1 MTETIR
7 EAYIRMNPKSA
18 ELYPKFQELFPSG
31 GAGHDGYV
39 ASPFPISIARGQGPR
54 KWDVDGN
61 EYIDFGLG
69 SASLLLGHAHP
80 AVVDALTKAAPL
92 GSHFGGPVESM
103 LEWGERVHNLIPCAD
118 KVRFVASGAESTML
132 SMRIARAYTGKEK
145 IIRWESHY
153 HGWHDYAM
161 PGNLP
166 PFDAPASIGIPQGAV
181 DSVIVLPPDLD
192 SLERTLAADNNIAG
206 VITEGSGASYGT
218 VPLSPGF
225 LEGVRRLTR
234 QYNVLM
240 ILDEVI
246 TGFRWSPGG
255 LQQRIGI
262 DPDLCTLAKI
272 LTGGLPG
279 GAVAGRDDIMQ
290 VMIQT
295 GDRQHDRHERVLHGG
310 TFNANPYCAATGN
323 AALEIVATGE
333 MQDTADRM
341 AYVGEADPEEA
352 PGLFVATGF
361 NAWGISNGTAAGLG
375 IARQIITGRRPWKT
389 LYDPRRPSPDDF
401 NQSGESQSQVDEL
414 DAIGPGEGGV
424 ITRGDEQIAV
434 WRDDSGVLHGVS
446 AACTHM
452 GCSVTW
458 NNADRTWDCPCHGS
472 IFQADGEVI
481 HGPAIQPLAARS
493 L

>member
-1 MTETIR
+1 MPETIK
-7 EAYIRMNPKSA
+7 EAYIRKNPKSA
-18 ELYPKFQELFPSG
+18 ELYPRFQELFPSG
-31 GAGHDGYV
+31 GPGHDGYV
-39 ASPFPISIARGQGPR
+39 AAPFPISIARGQGPR

-92 GSHFGGPVESM
+92 GSHFGAPVESM

-166 PFDAPASIGIPQGAV
+166 PFDSPASIGIPQGAV
-181 DSVIVLPPDLD
+181 DSVVVLPPDLD

-290 VMIQT
+290 VMVQT
-295 GDRQHDRHERVLHGG
+295 GDRQHDRHQRVLHGG

-323 AALEIVATGE
+323 AALEIVASGE

-341 AYVGEADPEEA
+341 ADRLRVGLQEILDRSEVAACVYGDASTFHVYFGNRSIEGMDANTLKNA
-352 PGLFVATGF
+352 PPA
-361 NAWGISNGTAAGLG
+361 IQTAF
-375 IARQIITGRRPWKT
+375 RQA
-389 LYDPRRPSPDDF
+389 L
-401 NQSGESQSQVDEL
+401 QVR
-414 DAIGPGEGGV
+414 GV
-424 ITRGDEQIAV
+424 DLMSRT
-434 WRDDSGVLHGVS
+434 SGVLSGVHTEDDIDT
-446 AACTHM
+446 ALGA
-452 GCSVTW
+452 
-458 NNADRTWDCPCHGS
+458 
-472 IFQADGEVI
+472 FDG
-481 HGPAIQPLAARS
+481 AIQAMLEEGIAS
-493 L
+493 

>member
-1 MTETIR
+1 MPETIK
-7 EAYIRMNPKSA
+7 EAYIRKNPKSA

-39 ASPFPISIARGQGPR
+39 ASPFPLTITRGQGSR

-166 PFDAPASIGIPQGAV
+166 PFDAPASIGIPQGAI

-192 SLERTLAADNNIAG
+192 ALERTLAADSNIAG

-290 VMIQT
+290 VMVQT

-341 AYVGEADPEEA
+341 AERLRVGLQEILDRAEVAACVYGDASTFHVYFGNRSIEGMDANTLKNA
-352 PGLFVATGF
+352 PP
-361 NAWGISNGTAAGLG
+361 GIQTAF
-375 IARQIITGRRPWKT
+375 RQA
-389 LYDPRRPSPDDF
+389 L
-401 NQSGESQSQVDEL
+401 QVR
-414 DAIGPGEGGV
+414 GV
-424 ITRGDEQIAV
+424 DLMSRT
-434 WRDDSGVLHGVS
+434 SGVLSGVHTEEDIDT
-446 AACTHM
+446 ALGA
-452 GCSVTW
+452 
-458 NNADRTWDCPCHGS
+458 
-472 IFQADGEVI
+472 FDG
-481 HGPAIQPLAARS
+481 AIEAMIDEGIAV
-493 L
+493 

>member
-1 MTETIR
+1 MPETIR
-7 EAYIRMNPKSA
+7 EAYVRMNPKSA

-192 SLERTLAADNNIAG
+192 SLERTLAADSSIAG

-341 AYVGEADPEEA
+341 AERLRVGLQEILDKSEVAACVYGDASTFHVYFGNRSIEGMDANTLKNA
-352 PGLFVATGF
+352 PP
-361 NAWGISNGTAAGLG
+361 GIQTAF
-375 IARQIITGRRPWKT
+375 RQA
-389 LYDPRRPSPDDF
+389 L
-401 NQSGESQSQVDEL
+401 QVR
-414 DAIGPGEGGV
+414 GV
-424 ITRGDEQIAV
+424 DLMSRT
-434 WRDDSGVLHGVS
+434 SGVLSGVHTENDIDT
-446 AACTHM
+446 ALGAF
-452 GCSVTW
+452 
-458 NNADRTWDCPCHGS
+458 D
-472 IFQADGEVI
+472 E
-481 HGPAIQPLAARS
+481 AIKAMIDEGIAG
-493 L
+493 

>member
-1 MTETIR
+1 MPETIR
-7 EAYIRMNPKSA
+7 EAYVRMNPKSA

-192 SLERTLAADNNIAG
+192 SLERTLAADSNIAG

-310 TFNANPYCAATGN
+310 T
-323 AALEIVATGE
+323 
-333 MQDTADRM
+333 
-341 AYVGEADPEEA
+341 
-352 PGLFVATGF
+352 
-361 NAWGISNGTAAGLG
+361 
-375 IARQIITGRRPWKT
+375 
-389 LYDPRRPSPDDF
+389 
-401 NQSGESQSQVDEL
+401 
-414 DAIGPGEGGV
+414 
-424 ITRGDEQIAV
+424 
-434 WRDDSGVLHGVS
+434 
-446 AACTHM
+446 
-452 GCSVTW
+452 
-458 NNADRTWDCPCHGS
+458 
-472 IFQADGEVI
+472 
-481 HGPAIQPLAARS
+481 
-493 L
+493 

>member
-1 MTETIR
+1 MPETIK
-7 EAYIRMNPKSA
+7 EAYIRKNPKSA
-18 ELYPKFQELFPSG
+18 ELYPRFQELFPSG
-31 GAGHDGYV
+31 GPGHDGYV
-39 ASPFPISIARGQGPR
+39 AAPFPISIARGQGPR

-92 GSHFGGPVESM
+92 GSHFGAPVESM

-166 PFDAPASIGIPQGAV
+166 PFDSPASIGIPQGAV

-192 SLERTLAADNNIAG
+192 TLERTLAADNNIAG

-279 GAVAGRDDIMQ
+279 GAVAGRDDIMR
-290 VMIQT
+290 VMVQT

-323 AALEIVATGE
+323 AALEIVASGE

-341 AYVGEADPEEA
+341 ADRLRVGLQEILDRSEVAACVYGDASTFHVYFGNRSIEGMDANTLKNA
-352 PGLFVATGF
+352 PPA
-361 NAWGISNGTAAGLG
+361 IQTAF
-375 IARQIITGRRPWKT
+375 RQA
-389 LYDPRRPSPDDF
+389 L
-401 NQSGESQSQVDEL
+401 QVR
-414 DAIGPGEGGV
+414 GV
-424 ITRGDEQIAV
+424 DLMSRT
-434 WRDDSGVLHGVS
+434 SGVLSGVHTEDDIDT
-446 AACTHM
+446 ALGA
-452 GCSVTW
+452 
-458 NNADRTWDCPCHGS
+458 
-472 IFQADGEVI
+472 FDG
-481 HGPAIQPLAARS
+481 AIQAMLEEGIAG
-493 L
+493 

>member
-1 MTETIR
+1 MPETIR
-7 EAYIRMNPKSA
+7 EAYVRMNPKSA

-192 SLERTLAADNNIAG
+192 SLERTLAADSNIAG

-341 AYVGEADPEEA
+341 AERLRVGLQEILDKSEVAACVYGDASTFHVYFGNRSIEGMDANTLKNA
-352 PGLFVATGF
+352 PP
-361 NAWGISNGTAAGLG
+361 GIQTAF
-375 IARQIITGRRPWKT
+375 RQA
-389 LYDPRRPSPDDF
+389 L
-401 NQSGESQSQVDEL
+401 QVR
-414 DAIGPGEGGV
+414 GV
-424 ITRGDEQIAV
+424 DLMSRT
-434 WRDDSGVLHGVS
+434 SGVLSGVHTENDIDT
-446 AACTHM
+446 ALGAF
-452 GCSVTW
+452 
-458 NNADRTWDCPCHGS
+458 D
-472 IFQADGEVI
+472 E
-481 HGPAIQPLAARS
+481 AIKAMIDEGIAG
-493 L
+493 

>member
-1 MTETIR
+1 MPETIK
-7 EAYIRMNPKSA
+7 EAYIRKNPKSA
-18 ELYPKFQELFPSG
+18 ELYPRFQELFPSG
-31 GAGHDGYV
+31 GPGHDGYV
-39 ASPFPISIARGQGPR
+39 AAPFPISIARGQGPR

-92 GSHFGGPVESM
+92 GSHFGAPVESM

-166 PFDAPASIGIPQGAV
+166 PFDSPASIGIPQGAV

-192 SLERTLAADNNIAG
+192 TLERTLAADNNIAG

-279 GAVAGRDDIMQ
+279 GAVAGRDDIMR
-290 VMIQT
+290 VMVQT

-323 AALEIVATGE
+323 AALEIVASGE

-341 AYVGEADPEEA
+341 ADRLRVGLQEILDRSEVAACVYGDASTFHVYFGNRSIEGMDANTLKNA
-352 PGLFVATGF
+352 PPA
-361 NAWGISNGTAAGLG
+361 IQTAF
-375 IARQIITGRRPWKT
+375 RQA
-389 LYDPRRPSPDDF
+389 L
-401 NQSGESQSQVDEL
+401 QVR
-414 DAIGPGEGGV
+414 GV
-424 ITRGDEQIAV
+424 DLMSRT
-434 WRDDSGVLHGVS
+434 SGVLSGVHTEDDIDT
-446 AACTHM
+446 ALGA
-452 GCSVTW
+452 
-458 NNADRTWDCPCHGS
+458 
-472 IFQADGEVI
+472 FDG
-481 HGPAIQPLAARS
+481 AIQAMLEEGIAS
-493 L
+493 